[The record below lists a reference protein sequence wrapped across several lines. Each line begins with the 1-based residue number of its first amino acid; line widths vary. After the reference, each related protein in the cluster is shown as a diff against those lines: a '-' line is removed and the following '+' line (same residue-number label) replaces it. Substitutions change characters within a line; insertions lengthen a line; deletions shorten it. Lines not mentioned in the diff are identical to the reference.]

1 MLLIAN
7 QPRNSHPIQNRML
20 NERKQPTGFKYN
32 ICRFHKQLELEDKAD
47 LDGNSA
53 LLGDHLLLLAL
64 FALMG
69 KLGGDI
75 ISGPSGSEGEGPCV

>member
-7 QPRNSHPIQNRML
+7 QPQNSHPIPNRML
-20 NERKQPTGFKYN
+20 NEQKQPTGFKYN
-32 ICRFHKQLELEDKAD
+32 MCRFHKQLELEDKAD
-47 LDGNSA
+47 IDGNSA

-69 KLGGDI
+69 RRRHIWPIWERGKR
-75 ISGPSGSEGEGPCV
+75 EGPCV